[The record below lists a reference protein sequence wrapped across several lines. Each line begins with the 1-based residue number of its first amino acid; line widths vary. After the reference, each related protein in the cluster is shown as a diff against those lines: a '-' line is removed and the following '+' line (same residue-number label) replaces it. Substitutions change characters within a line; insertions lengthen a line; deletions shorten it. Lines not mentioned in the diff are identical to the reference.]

1 MRDVLFLPFADGMEL
16 AVAADGSAA
25 VGDKPGDVVS
35 VSVDVVAY
43 FSARV
48 ALMEL
53 LSVGAEARVVVLQ
66 NFIADDRWE
75 ALCCGIRRTC
85 RELGIDLPITGSTES
100 NFPTVQSALGV
111 TAIGTVA
118 NERKRI
124 GITPE
129 EAKFAVIGRPLVGSA
144 VLSHPEW
151 VAPLPLF
158 AALLRTPYIYELIPI
173 GSKGIYYE
181 WTQLLAANGRQGRAC
196 ACPLPLFSSGGPAT
210 SVLVSYDPDG
220 EREIKKQAGSLFFP
234 LHVEW

>member
-35 VSVDVVAY
+35 APVDVVAY
-43 FSARV
+43 FAARV

-53 LSVGAEARVVVLQ
+53 VSVGAEAKAVVLQ

-75 ALCCGIRRTC
+75 ALCRGVRRTC

-129 EAKFAVIGRPLVGSA
+129 EAKFAVIGRPLVGAA
-144 VLSHPEW
+144 VLARPEW
-151 VAPLPLF
+151 VLPLSLF
-158 AALLRTPYIYELIPI
+158 AELIVSPHVYELVPV
-173 GSKGIYYE
+173 GSKGVFYE
-181 WTQLLAANGRQGRAC
+181 WTELLAANRLRFRSC
-196 ACPLPLFSSGGPAT
+196 SCPLSLFSSGGPAT
-210 SVLVSYDPDG
+210 AVLISYDPAG
-220 EREIKKQAGSLFFP
+220 EWKLKQQAGPLFFP
-234 LHVEW
+234 LFAER